1 MKNKDG
7 EILSQVHSQDSQTIY
22 INFNIRET
30 RSRIMR
36 RSKLEMQ
43 VDILKALACHGRLKL
58 THIMYKANVN
68 CGALKQYLDLLIQ
81 HNLVKEHTLHK
92 KRAVYAITERGLT
105 ALKNVREIYN
115 ALPIIE
121 EANETPELL
130 Y

>member
-1 MKNKDG
+1 MAFSNDIKPSHNIL
-7 EILSQVHSQDSQTIY
+7 EIGLM
-22 INFNIRET
+22 
-30 RSRIMR
+30 IMR

-68 CGALKQYLDLLIQ
+68 CSILKQYLDLLIQ
-81 HNLVKEHTLHK
+81 HNLVEEHTLHK
-92 KRAVYAITERGLT
+92 KRHKTRVVYSITERGLT
-105 ALKNVREIYN
+105 ALKNVREISN

-121 EANETPELL
+121 EANEIPESL

>member
-1 MKNKDG
+1 
-7 EILSQVHSQDSQTIY
+7 
-22 INFNIRET
+22 
-30 RSRIMR
+30 MR

-43 VDILKALACHGRLKL
+43 VDILKALAFHGRLKL

-81 HNLVKEHTLHK
+81 YNLVKEHTLHK

-121 EANETPELL
+121 EAEIPSITILSKSQQHL
-130 Y
+130 